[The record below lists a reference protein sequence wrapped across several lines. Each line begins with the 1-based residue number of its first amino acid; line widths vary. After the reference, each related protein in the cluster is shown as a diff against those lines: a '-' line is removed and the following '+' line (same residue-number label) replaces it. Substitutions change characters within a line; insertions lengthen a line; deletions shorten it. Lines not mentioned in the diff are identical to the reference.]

1 MGLKATRDLEGLA
14 AAPSQSE
21 REKAARTHTMI
32 REYLETAPALKK
44 YRIDTFL
51 QGSYKNS
58 TNVRGD
64 SDVDLGSETHEV
76 FYYDTEWLPSTAQ
89 DQYGRPKISLKESVD
104 KSLSNLGK
112 GDFTFVDYRADV
124 LASLASEYGAHA
136 VIDGN
141 KAITVRGNTNRL
153 DADVLPCISFR
164 QYFQD
169 SYGQA
174 RFHDGIAFFTKQLHR
189 IVNFPKQHFDN
200 LAVKDQRTG
209 GKVKGCIRILKRIRN
224 DLEEHGQWDRRR
236 SPSFYLE
243 SLVWNAPDDHFVGG
257 YDSVLENVLRRLYRD
272 LHRHSATDER
282 DAYTQANQ
290 IFPLF
295 HSRFWNEDDAK
306 AFITMVWADVFS
318 VTP

>member
-76 FYYDTEWLPSTAQ
+76 FYYDTEWLPSTVQ
-89 DQYGRPKISLKESVD
+89 NQYGQPTLSLKESVD

-112 GDFTFVDYRADV
+112 GAFTFVDYRADV
-124 LASLASEYGAHA
+124 LASLTSEYGADA

-141 KAITVRGNTNRL
+141 KAVTVRGNTYRL

-164 QYFQD
+164 QYYQD
-169 SYGQA
+169 SQGRA
-174 RFHDGIAFFTKQLHR
+174 RFHDGIAFFTKRLDR

-200 LAVKDQRTG
+200 LAAKDQRNG

-224 DLEEHGQWDRRR
+224 DLEERRQWDRRR
-236 SPSFYLE
+236 SPSLYLE
-243 SLVWNAPDDHFVGG
+243 SLVWNAPDGHFSGG
-257 YDSVLENVLRRLYRD
+257 YDSVLENVLGYLYRD
-272 LHRHSATDER
+272 LNAKKATNERSAY
-282 DAYTQANQ
+282 AQANN

-295 HSRFWNEDDAK
+295 HSRFWNEDDAM
-306 AFITMVWADVFS
+306 AFIATVWATVFA
-318 VTP
+318 VTL